1 MEDHVSGLSDSEVV
15 VELNRLF
22 AEEVEAA
29 IRYLH
34 LANAVRGVEQLIAGP
49 KLREG
54 FHETIRHAEI
64 IARKIRELG
73 AVPSLQ
79 LSLSLPATRL
89 GAKEAFE
96 TALTFEE
103 AALEAYQDLLKRVAG
118 NVALEEFIRSQVAIE
133 SEHVAELKQLL
144 AD

>member
-1 MEDHVSGLSDSEVV
+1 VKALSTDETVQ
-15 VELNRLF
+15 ELHRLF

-34 LANAVRGVEQLIAGP
+34 LASAVRGVERLFVEP

-54 FHETIRHAEI
+54 FHETIQHAEV

-73 AVPSLQ
+73 SVPQ
-79 LSLSLPATRL
+79 LNLSISLPGESV
-89 GAKEAFE
+89 GAREALE

-103 AALEAYQDLLKRVAG
+103 AALEAYQDMLRRVEG
-118 NVALEEFIRSQVAIE
+118 DVALEEFIRSQIATE
-133 SEHVAELKQLL
+133 SEHVGELKQLL